1 MPLHVSSIFWRQFC
15 PQWATVSTWVLVT
28 LLWNITGFG
37 LAAESS
43 NPLELLE
50 TQCVRCHGG
59 ASTKGGL
66 DLTTREALLRGG
78 ESGATVVPG
87 DPDSSLLLQTIRH
100 EHEPFMPYK
109 EDKLSAVVIGQ
120 LAAWI
125 KSGAV
130 YSRPLDKTS
139 GQRKSDGGFVLT
151 DADRAHWAFQP
162 IARVQPPAVPQQASL
177 CENPIDQF
185 ILDKLMSVG
194 LSQRPVASRTVF
206 IRRVTFDLIGLPPTP
221 AEIDDFV
228 NNPSPC
234 ADEELIDRLL
244 ASPHYGERWG
254 RHWLDLARYAESDG
268 FEHDAI
274 RPHAWRYRDYVIQ
287 SLNDDKPYDR
297 FIREQIAGDE
307 LWPDDAEAITATG
320 FHLLGPDMVD
330 SSDQIQRRHNTLNDM
345 TDTTALVFL
354 GLTFG
359 CARCHDHKFE
369 PVTQRDYYGFQA
381 FFTQSKFNTEK
392 SIATSAQRERYAV
405 ALREYNSHPTLQELT
420 AFEAAARQKLFEQ
433 KVARLPA
440 EAQAAHLTPP
450 EQRTAE
456 QSNLVL
462 ETVAKVMVSDKEI
475 TSTLTAEEKQRQT
488 EIRKEI
494 EKLRK
499 PPAPPVAMAIESV
512 EGSKIKTFL
521 LHRGDYNQPGDE
533 VPPSFPQVLT
543 ERSPLGS
550 KTPKDGAASARVDE
564 TDRADNSLRRMNRV
578 DLANWIA
585 SPENPLT
592 ARVMVNRIWQ
602 HHFGQALVSTP
613 SDFGTHGQAA
623 SHPSLLDWLASDFI
637 SRGWSIKRM
646 HRRMLT
652 AATYRQVSAL
662 ERNRYAHDA
671 TASDP
676 SSTGNN
682 QVATWAK
689 GSQLDPENR
698 LYWRMN
704 RIRLEGE
711 VIRDSLLAISGQL
724 NSSMNGPGV
733 SPPIPKELFAGAHGW
748 SVSEPKSQH
757 FRRSIFIFARRNLRF
772 PFLEV
777 FDAPDNNLSCAM
789 RERST
794 TAPQSLTLLNSTEVT
809 AAAKVTA
816 SRLKSESTSLEQQ
829 IESAYRLALG
839 RVPTSNERIMIE
851 KYLIDSPLDEFC
863 RALFNL
869 NGFVYVE

>member
-1 MPLHVSSIFWRQFC
+1 MLNSGILAF
-15 PQWATVSTWVLVT
+15 
-28 LLWNITGFG
+28 
-37 LAAESS
+37 AAESS

-50 TQCVRCHGG
+50 THCVRCHGG
-59 ASTKGGL
+59 TSTKGGL
-66 DLTTREALLRGG
+66 DLATREGLMRGG

-109 EDKLSAVVIGQ
+109 ENKLSAASIEQ
-120 LAAWI
+120 LAIWI
-125 KSGAV
+125 KSGAI

-139 GQRKSDGGFVLT
+139 GKRTSEMGFVLT
-151 DADRAHWAFQP
+151 DVDRAHWAFQP
-162 IARVQPPAVPQQASL
+162 ISNVQPPAMPQLASF

-185 ILDKLMSVG
+185 ILDKLTSVG
-194 LSQRPVASRTVF
+194 LSFAPAVSRSVF

-234 ADEELIDRLL
+234 AHEELIDRLL
-244 ASPHYGERWG
+244 ASPQYGERWG

-274 RPHAWRYRDYVIQ
+274 RPHAWRYRDYAIQ

-307 LWPDDAEAITATG
+307 LWPDNAESITATG

-345 TDTTALVFL
+345 TDTTALVFI

-369 PVTQRDYYGFQA
+369 QLSQHDYYGFQA
-381 FFTQSKFNTEK
+381 FFTPAKFNREK
-392 SIATSAQRERYAV
+392 SIATSSQREAYAM
-405 ALREYNSHPTLQELT
+405 ALQQYNSHPKLQELI

-433 KVARLPA
+433 KVAQLPA

-462 ETVAKVMVSDKEI
+462 ETETKVKVSDKEI
-475 TSTLTAEEKQRQT
+475 TAALTPEEKKQQA
-488 EIRKEI
+488 EIRKEV
-494 EKLRK
+494 EKLPK
-499 PPAPPVAMAIESV
+499 PPALPAAMAMESV
-512 EGSKIKTFL
+512 RGSKTKTFL
-521 LHRGDYNQPGDE
+521 LRRGDYNQPGDE
-533 VPPSFPQVLT
+533 VTPGFPQVLT
-543 ERSPLGS
+543 DRSQIGS
-550 KTPKDGAASARVDE
+550 EPPKTTESPASKSTNELTDDSLQSISRVK
-564 TDRADNSLRRMNRV
+564 
-578 DLANWIA
+578 LANWIA

-602 HHFGQALVSTP
+602 HHFGQAIVSTP

-637 SRGWSIKRM
+637 SQGWRIKQM
-646 HRRMLT
+646 HRRILT
-652 AATYRQVSAL
+652 SATYRQVSTL
-662 ERNRYAHDA
+662 EKKSRSDVDS
-671 TASDP
+671 ASIP
-676 SSTGNN
+676 ASPENN
-682 QVATWAK
+682 QVVSWAK
-689 GSQLDPENR
+689 GVQLDPDNR

-711 VIRDSLLAISGQL
+711 VIRDSLLAISGQI

-733 SPPIPKELFAGAHGW
+733 SPPIPKELFAGVQGW
-748 SVSEPKSQH
+748 SVSEPRSQH

-777 FDAPDNNLSCAM
+777 FDAPDNNLSCSM

-794 TAPQSLTLLNSTEVT
+794 TAPQSLTLLNSNEVT

-816 SRLKSESTSLEQQ
+816 SHLRYESTSTQQQ
-829 IESAYRLALG
+829 IESAYRLVLG
-839 RVPTSNERIMIE
+839 RLPNDSERIMVE
-851 KYLIDSPLDEFC
+851 KFLIDSPLDEFC

-869 NGFVYVE
+869 NEFVYVE